1 MAQLFPNRPAEQL
14 PDFEYGRGWS
24 DTKISE
30 VNANKPKATLMFED
44 FAEMLGYNG
53 LLVASRLASQ
63 RTPGWQDAIWNS
75 ALKNELIV

>member
-1 MAQLFPNRPAEQL
+1 
-14 PDFEYGRGWS
+14 
-24 DTKISE
+24 

-44 FAEMLGYNG
+44 FTEMLGYNG

-75 ALKNELIV
+75 ALKDELII